1 MTLAK
6 QRDAQA
12 EVPVMSRGQR
22 TPGALVPSGVA
33 TMPIEP
39 PHPRE
44 VRHRLL
50 YTSAVTYKKS
60 VVLAERYVWQ
70 ARLAV
75 ERRDATLKKLE
86 RQAEAEKG
94 ETRLTYERQLVAA
107 QQRYRSYLEQAHAK
121 HRHAVHH
128 ARQAARQAEDVYK
141 AVLQRVPGYG
151 ELQLQALALA
161 DARALTS
168 SLVQGY
174 RSALGPDGLG
184 EIVEFLRAF
193 DRVLDHA
200 RDRQMLVPVQFA
212 EAVIKGL
219 VQRQLRHLA
228 ASGGA
233 TPEARAEGDRIKQ
246 AASGRLAAIQDVLAE
261 QGRDTTPPSIRT
273 IYFAVQDWLAKAP
286 GSPFDLALDRLKLDV
301 EATSRREQ
309 RALEDQM
316 KVAIQA
322 CAQAHE
328 IRPAAEAYQAAQRIL
343 SSSEQ
348 AARNVLTSDLAR
360 VETALE
366 REVQMAEAMVV
377 GMDHSRSKR
386 LAQARKDLVRAR
398 KMARRWDLVM
408 DGLQEVGTW
417 QRLKWRLFEGFDLEV
432 FWSDVQA
439 RQGVR

>member
-1 MTLAK
+1 
-6 QRDAQA
+6 
-12 EVPVMSRGQR
+12 
-22 TPGALVPSGVA
+22 
-33 TMPIEP
+33 MPIEP

-50 YTSAVTYKKS
+50 YTSAATYKKA
-60 VVLAERYVWQ
+60 VTLAERYGWQ
-70 ARLAV
+70 ARMAA

-94 ETRLTYERQLVAA
+94 ETRLTYERQVAAA
-107 QQRYRSYLEQAHAK
+107 QQRYRSFLEQAHAK

-161 DARALTS
+161 DARALTT

-200 RDRQMLVPVQFA
+200 RDRQMVVPVQFA

-228 ASGGA
+228 ASAGA
-233 TPEARAEGDRIKQ
+233 TPAARAEGERIKQ
-246 AASGRLAAIQDVLAE
+246 AASGRLSAIQEVLAE

-273 IYFAVQDWLAKAP
+273 IYFAVQDWLSKAP

-316 KVAIQA
+316 KVAIQS
-322 CAQAHE
+322 CAQAPE

-366 REVQMAEAMVV
+366 RELQMAEAMVV

-398 KMARRWDLVM
+398 KMARRWDLVLE
-408 DGLQEVGTW
+408 GLQEVGAW
-417 QRLKWRLFEGFDLEV
+417 QRLKWRLFEGFDLEL
-432 FWSDVQA
+432 FWGEVQA
-439 RQGVR
+439 RQPHR